1 MPWVATSGQKYK
13 PPPAG
18 FGVLLGSLLSGPG
31 LGVKVLVGTG
41 VLEGGT
47 WVAVLVAVGGTGVL
61 EGGTWVA
68 VLVAVGGTGVK
79 VLVGGTAVFVGGT
92 GVLVAGGLVGTGVLV
107 AGGGGGSVGSG
118 GAGLHPPWFSF
129 STLQGQLLS
138 F

>member
-1 MPWVATSGQKYK
+1 
-13 PPPAG
+13 
-18 FGVLLGSLLSGPG
+18 LSGPG

-92 GVLVAGGLVGTGVLV
+92 GVLVAGG
-107 AGGGGGSVGSG
+107 GGGSVGSG